1 MRKTTKEETSIK
13 LLSDKSYLIHKPAT
27 EVKTMIDECYQN
39 GEKILEIEYYKPLT
53 KEYKIVYINIDNIL
67 SFEQKKKQEM
77 NKILVSIE
85 LAHLILPEIKQIGRL
100 PRKKKKQMKKQLVM
114 KVTEALLAYS
124 KSENG
129 M

>member
-1 MRKTTKEETSIK
+1 
-13 LLSDKSYLIHKPAT
+13 
-27 EVKTMIDECYQN
+27 
-39 GEKILEIEYYKPLT
+39 
-53 KEYKIVYINIDNIL
+53 
-67 SFEQKKKQEM
+67 M